1 MVSELQVKI
10 ADFLNI
16 NFVSTKFLIV
26 NLWHVIHFISG
37 GIVMFLILKFSK
49 KSGIKKK
56 FLMLLILLALYEMF
70 ELAFILSGSD
80 FFRGETSLDVFWDIF
95 LGLLGGI
102 LVFRFRKSLL
112 H

>member
-16 NFVSTKFLIV
+16 SFVEIKFLIL

-70 ELAFILSGSD
+70 ELAFILSGSEL
-80 FFRGETSLDVFWDIF
+80 FRGETNLDIFWDMI

>member
-16 NFVSTKFLIV
+16 SFVEIKFLIL
-26 NLWHVIHFISG
+26 NLWHIIHFISG

-49 KSGIKKK
+49 KLGIKKK
-56 FLMLLILLALYEMF
+56 FLMLLILLTLYEMF

-80 FFRGETSLDVFWDIF
+80 LFRGETGLDIFWDML
-95 LGLLGGI
+95 LGILGGI